1 MDEYQSFA
9 EFAKGT
15 VVGAMEILREH
26 QSHFT
31 VTNQKDIMDVA
42 TDADLASE
50 KYIID
55 RIHAAY
61 PDHGIHSEEAGDS
74 LPDAEFRWIIDP
86 LDSTKE
92 YVRGLEDFAVL
103 LALEKRGELIVGAIA
118 GFPLGTVYH
127 AWKGGGAYKNGV
139 RMTVAKTDDLQHAFV
154 ATHIPNGH
162 TNSSET
168 IDQSLALVKA
178 INAASY
184 RCRINWVT
192 AKLCVWV
199 ARGGVDA
206 MILPECAVHWHDIA
220 PGLLI
225 ASEAGAKVTDWYGS
239 MPTLESTDKGFII
252 APEPLY
258 SPLWDIAVTLR
269 SHTPPTS

>member
-1 MDEYQSFA
+1 MDDYQSFA
-9 EFAKGT
+9 TFAKET
-15 VVGAMEILREH
+15 VLGAMEILKDH
-26 QSHFT
+26 QGHIQ
-31 VTNQKDIMDVA
+31 VANQKDSVDVA

-50 KYIID
+50 KFIMD
-55 RIHAAY
+55 RIHTAY

-92 YVRGLEDFAVL
+92 YVRGLEEFAVL
-103 LALEKRGELIVGAIA
+103 LALERHGELIVGAIA

-127 AWKGGGAYKNGV
+127 AWKGGGAYKNDV
-139 RMTVAKTDDLQHAFV
+139 RINVADTADLGHSFM

-162 TNSSET
+162 TNSAQT
-168 IDQSLALVKA
+168 IDQALALVKQL
-178 INAASY
+178 NAMCY

-199 ARGGVDA
+199 AQGGIDG

-225 ASEAGAKVTDWYGS
+225 ASEAGAKISDWYGDA
-239 MPTLESTDKGFII
+239 PKLGSTDKGFIV
-252 APEPLY
+252 ASDALY
-258 SPLWDIAVTLR
+258 SPLWEIAMTLR
-269 SHTPPTS
+269 THTP